1 LSTNELRDVLT
12 TFYDDKVSI
21 LSNELAGFGYT
32 CSLLHLPHL
41 MLRVSHGDNE
51 LDISIHPAYVDILG
65 NAVPY
70 KDAASHVRRVLDR
83 F

>member
-12 TFYDDKVSI
+12 LPYQEVVRT
-21 LSNELAGFGYT
+21 LSDELSAFGYA
-32 CSLLHLPHL
+32 CSLLYLPNPI
-41 MLRVSHGDNE
+41 LRVSYGDNE
-51 LDISIHPAYVDILG
+51 LDISIHAAYVDILG